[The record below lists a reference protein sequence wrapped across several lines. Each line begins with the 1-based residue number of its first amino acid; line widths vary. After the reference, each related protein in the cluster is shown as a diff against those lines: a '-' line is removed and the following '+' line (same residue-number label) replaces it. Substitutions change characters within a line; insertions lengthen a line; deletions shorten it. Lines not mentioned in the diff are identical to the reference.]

1 MILETKECDWTP
13 SEPWTRIEDDMTV
26 AWWKGSLKEYKPNI
40 FEPECIDHIAK
51 GAINEKPAWIGIG
64 TYVSGV
70 GEEYTELVP
79 KYYKLTN
86 DFTKGV

>member
-1 MILETKECDWTP
+1 MIIGGECDWKP
-13 SEPWTRIEDDMTV
+13 SEPWIRIEDEMDV
-26 AWWKGSLKEYKPNI
+26 AWWKGSLKEYKPSI
-40 FEPECIDHIAK
+40 CEPECIDHIAK
-51 GAINEKPAWIGIG
+51 GAINEKPASIGIG